1 MCDLTFDTLCHGLT
15 VKDLHLVQI
24 APKSWIH
31 HVWLGPT
38 LDILDDDEGYSST
51 CQPAQRWP
59 EKCDHSPHGFTV
71 PVVSCHYQ
79 VLVLPYPYFPPHQH
93 IELDPS
99 GEPSCIM
106 VSFHALGP
114 HFLAIQLLSILNTR
128 CHYRFHSHL
137 LTIKVNRDLLVN
149 FASTICGGIYSHGS
163 DPARCP
169 NNPSHSIDDAKQ

>member
-1 MCDLTFDTLCHGLT
+1 MPACATMTGKVRPFTAWLHSTGSILSLPGTGSTL
-15 VKDLHLVQI
+15 
-24 APKSWIH
+24 S
-31 HVWLGPT
+31 
-38 LDILDDDEGYSST
+38 
-51 CQPAQRWP
+51 
-59 EKCDHSPHGFTV
+59 
-71 PVVSCHYQ
+71 
-79 VLVLPYPYFPPHQH
+79 VLSPPHQH

-99 GEPSCIM
+99 GDPSCIM

-128 CHYRFHSHL
+128 CHSRFHSHL

-169 NNPSHSIDDAKQ
+169 NNPSHSIDDAKQKYKSRIGWGRDAQV